1 MTSFCLLSV
10 PPKLKGCDVRV
21 LGLLQLYIFELL
33 IILMAMVITVIGVI
47 KNSFTVQSREII
59 MYIILNKCNIQYIIQ
74 YDL

>member
-33 IILMAMVITVIGVI
+33 IILMAMVITVIQ
-47 KNSFTVQSREII
+47 NSFTVQSREII

>member
-33 IILMAMVITVIGVI
+33 IILMAMVITVIQ
-47 KNSFTVQSREII
+47 NSFTVQSREII
-59 MYIILNKCNIQYIIQ
+59 MYIILNECNMYIIQ